1 MCVYHRRRMVSGD
14 RSKGKGRHTS
24 VWGAAFISYLADL
37 IKLLNTITNS
47 PIHIEPPPS
56 PRSYYTPVCCYVRLG
71 DNSDFSS
78 KRPGTY

>member
-37 IKLLNTITNS
+37 IKLLITNTNT
-47 PIHIEPPPS
+47 PIHIEPPP
-56 PRSYYTPVCCYVRLG
+56 PLPLVVTTHLCVVTLG
-71 DNSDFSS
+71 
-78 KRPGTY
+78 